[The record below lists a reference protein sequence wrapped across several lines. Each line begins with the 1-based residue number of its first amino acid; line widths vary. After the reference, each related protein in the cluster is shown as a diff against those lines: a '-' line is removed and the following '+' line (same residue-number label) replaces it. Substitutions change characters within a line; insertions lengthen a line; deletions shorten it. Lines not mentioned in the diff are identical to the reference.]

1 MSQFKKCKVVMLP
14 TNENVENCLLTSV
27 IPGKI
32 FFEKS
37 YMTQSYLKYTNKKS
51 YHLYILSDEEIKEND
66 WFYDSD
72 NGVNN
77 GIYMHVRGHITK
89 TSKKII
95 ATTDKSLTKTSFKVF
110 SNLQSHQL
118 PQPSQSFIEKWVE
131 EFNKGNVIEEV
142 MVEYERDEEIDGYGY
157 DILKVNPKD
166 NTITIRKIKDSWSR
180 EEVIEFAEKYAR
192 MVQEKEIQLNAYKAI
207 HNRKWIEQNL

>member
-14 TNENVENCLLTSV
+14 TNQKTSTLWLTTDYQFIHTHVS
-27 IPGKI
+27 GEYK
-32 FFEKS
+32 EK
-37 YMTQSYLKYTNKKS
+37 YRPH
-51 YHLYILSDEEIKEND
+51 HLYFLSNEEIKEGDWYYIPRTNSVHQCQND
-66 WFYDSD
+66 PTEL
-72 NGVNN
+72 NLERHVGVRK
-77 GIYMHVRGHITK
+77 V
-89 TSKKII
+89 I

-166 NTITIRKIKDSWSR
+166 NTITIRKIKDSWSK